1 VSKIRVLIADD
12 HIIVRAG
19 VRSLLEGHDEFEV
32 VGEAGSGW
40 EAIELATRL
49 QPDVVLMDI
58 AMGDLSGL
66 EATQEIKERTPNVNV
81 LALTM
86 YDREEFFFAMLKA
99 GALGYVLKESE
110 PDELLAAIR
119 AVHQGEAFLSP
130 SVTRAVLEDYLAQGT
145 SQANSRYDSLTLRE
159 KEVLRLTAEGK
170 STREIADMLHLSIKT
185 IEKHRVRMMRKL
197 ELNNLSDLIR
207 YAIRK
212 GLIEIDVDE

>member
-1 VSKIRVLIADD
+1 MGKIRVLIADD
-12 HIIVRAG
+12 HSIVRAG
-19 VRSLLEGHDEFEV
+19 IRSLLEDQADIEV
-32 VGEAGSGW
+32 IGEASSGW
-40 EAIELATRL
+40 EAIEQATHL

-66 EATQEIKERTPNVNV
+66 EATQEIRERAPEVNV

-86 YDREEFFFAMLKA
+86 HDREEYFFAMLKA

-119 AVHQGEAFLSP
+119 AVHSGEAFLSP
-130 SVTRAVLEDYLAQGT
+130 SVTKAVLKDYLAQHTG
-145 SQANSRYDSLTLRE
+145 QAQSRYDRLTLRE

-170 STREIADMLHLSIKT
+170 TAREMAEMLHLSMKT
-185 IEKHRVRMMRKL
+185 IEKHRASVMRKL
-197 ELNNLSDLIR
+197 ELHNLSELIK

-212 GLIEIDVDE
+212 GLIDVDEA

>member
-1 VSKIRVLIADD
+1 MSKIRVLIADD
-12 HIIVRAG
+12 HNIVRAG
-19 VRSLLEGHDEFEV
+19 IRSLLEDHADITV
-32 VGEAGSGW
+32 VGEARSGS
-40 EAIELATRL
+40 EAIEQTIRL

-66 EATQEIKERTPNVNV
+66 EATQEIKERIPEVNV

-130 SVTRAVLEDYLAQGT
+130 SVTKAVLEDYLAQDT
-145 SQANSRYDSLTLRE
+145 TQTKSSYDSLTLRE

-185 IEKHRVRMMRKL
+185 IEKHRVTMMRKL
-197 ELNNLSDLIR
+197 ELHNLSELIK

-212 GLIEIDVDE
+212 GLIEVED

>member
-12 HIIVRAG
+12 HSIVRAG
-19 VRSLLEGHDEFEV
+19 VRSLLEGHPEFEV

-110 PDELLAAIR
+110 PEELLAAIR

-145 SQANSRYDSLTLRE
+145 VQAQSRYDNLTLRE

-197 ELNNLSDLIR
+197 ELSNLSDLIR